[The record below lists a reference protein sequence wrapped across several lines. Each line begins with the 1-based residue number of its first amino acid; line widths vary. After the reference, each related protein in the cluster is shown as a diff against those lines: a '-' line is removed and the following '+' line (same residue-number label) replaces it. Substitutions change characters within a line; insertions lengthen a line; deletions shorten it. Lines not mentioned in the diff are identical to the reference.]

1 MLTAKRSVSKK
12 LIFMKWYFRSYEILT
27 VHLEYEDL
35 DKVMTFTG
43 NGLNFSQISVNSLI
57 SFFFL
62 IEKVLLLPFYTT
74 NGWNLS
80 W

>member
-1 MLTAKRSVSKK
+1 MLTTKRSVSKK

-43 NGLNFSQISVNSLI
+43 NGLNFSQFSVNS
-57 SFFFL
+57 
-62 IEKVLLLPFYTT
+62 
-74 NGWNLS
+74 
-80 W
+80 

>member
-35 DKVMTFTG
+35 DTVMTFTG
-43 NGLNFSQISVNSLI
+43 NGLNFSQFSVNSLI
-57 SFFFL
+57 SFFFFDRKSFTANFL
-62 IEKVLLLPFYTT
+62 YD
-74 NGWNLS
+74 
-80 W
+80 